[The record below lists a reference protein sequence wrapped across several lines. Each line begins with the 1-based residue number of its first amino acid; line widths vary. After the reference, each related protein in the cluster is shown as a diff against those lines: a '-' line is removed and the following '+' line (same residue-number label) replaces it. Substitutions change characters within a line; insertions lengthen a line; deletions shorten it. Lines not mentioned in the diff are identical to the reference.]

1 MNEYRYIVTYHQ
13 PGFVGASKIYKY
25 RKSALTYAHKIKAM
39 FAKDTEIMV
48 EEMRKREDGKV
59 IRTGRWDL

>member
-1 MNEYRYIVTYHQ
+1 MKKIPTLFKR
-13 PGFVGASKIYKY
+13 IYKY